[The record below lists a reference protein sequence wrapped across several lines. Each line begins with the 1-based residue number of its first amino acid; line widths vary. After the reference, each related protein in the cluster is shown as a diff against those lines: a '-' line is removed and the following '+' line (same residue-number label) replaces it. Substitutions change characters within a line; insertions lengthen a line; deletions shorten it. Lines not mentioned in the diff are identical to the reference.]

1 MSKDRTSNRLA
12 DRVAFVT
19 GASSGIGRAITVEFA
34 EQGAYVIVADK
45 RRTPKLA
52 DESPV
57 FDRLDEI
64 GADYHYTEL
73 DVSGPKSVE
82 DSIDEAIEKFGRLNI
97 VVNNAGVYYQDTAT
111 NAPVE
116 DWNTTMNVNL
126 RGAFLVCKEAVPHLR
141 EEKNSKI
148 INLASMYG
156 IMGAKDSAA
165 YCASKG
171 GVANFTRQLALD
183 YAEDHINVNALAPGI
198 IKTAQ
203 NVEWRESDPELVA
216 KWE

>member
-52 DESPV
+52 DESLV

-73 DVSGPKSVE
+73 DVSDPKSVE

-156 IMGAKDSAA
+156 IVGAKDSAA